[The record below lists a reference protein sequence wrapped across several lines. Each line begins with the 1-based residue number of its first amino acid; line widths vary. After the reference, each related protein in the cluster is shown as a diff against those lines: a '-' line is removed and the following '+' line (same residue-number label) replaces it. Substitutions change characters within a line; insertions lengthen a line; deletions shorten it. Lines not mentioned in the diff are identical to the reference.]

1 MKFSKPTNFRL
12 SLALLLLVVASS
24 NLVFGQSVRNRD
36 GSDTKSGLA
45 QPEAAVVSIT
55 FSGLVDCADLNAST
69 NSAFAH
75 IIDNYE
81 LKLDFG
87 TPNGSYAFAPA
98 PGVSITGP
106 QYPTRFLTVSSS
118 GSTVH
123 SWNSQVLI
131 TAVILKVGNQSVVYP
146 YNPFATRDVDLI
158 TGIQQ
163 SISHLAFCYADSTA
177 PTAGDGSISGR
188 VVDSAGNGISR
199 AQVSVVDAAT
209 GEATAVRTNSFGNY
223 TIGNLAVGEL
233 YLLRVSDKRYVFAED
248 TRTLT
253 LNDSLADVD
262 FVANP

>member
-1 MKFSKPTNFRL
+1 MNLSVPTSFRL
-12 SLALLLLVVASS
+12 YLTLLVLISAFA
-24 NLVFGQSVRNRD
+24 NTALGQSSRKDV
-36 GSDTKSGLA
+36 SDIKAGLA

-87 TPNGSYAFAPA
+87 TPNGSYAFAPS
-98 PGVSITGP
+98 PGVSIIGP

-123 SWNSQVLI
+123 SWNSQVLV

-146 YNPFATRDVDLI
+146 YNPFATRDIDLI
-158 TGIQQ
+158 TGVQQ
-163 SISHLAFCYADSTA
+163 SISHLSFCYADSTA
-177 PTAGDGSISGR
+177 PTAGDGSVSGR
-188 VVDSAGNGISR
+188 VVDSGGNGISR

-209 GEATAVRTNSFGNY
+209 GEATAVRTDSFGNY
-223 TIGNLAVGEL
+223 TIGNLAVGKL
-233 YLLRVSDKRYVFAED
+233 YLLRVSHKRYVFAED

-253 LNDSLADVD
+253 LNDSLADID